1 MLILLDSNANT
12 IKITYFKIFIK
23 SLILIK
29 NIKYF
34 SKLLTDSWYIFKDNA
49 LFIFNINIR
58 SIKQNKSVSL
68 DP

>member
-34 SKLLTDSWYIFKDNA
+34 SKL
-49 LFIFNINIR
+49 
-58 SIKQNKSVSL
+58 
-68 DP
+68 